1 MPKGEIYQR
10 SAHVQILVTDGLLT
24 PNQQRNGSKHRP
36 ENELQYVSLKIV
48 IDLRLSLPRCRH
60 QRLRP

>member
-10 SAHVQILVTDGLLT
+10 SAHIQVLVTDGLLT

-36 ENELQYVSLKIV
+36 ENELQDVSLKI
-48 IDLRLSLPRCRH
+48 INDLRLSLPHCRR
-60 QRLRP
+60 QRLHP